1 MKTKQPTGYII
12 RETARAVVIATGFG
26 RPSANPKTGPTIQI
40 WSLVRDTHPVEAA
53 KTGADRAICGSC
65 PLRPSKFGGCYVR
78 KEQAP
83 TAVWKNYRAGK
94 YPQLADRWHL
104 FAGRVIR
111 FGAYGEPTLLPM
123 PTVAAIAAVSSH
135 WLGYTHSWRKPS
147 FQGYRRYFMAS
158 CSGRE
163 EAATAQ
169 AAGWR
174 TFTIIPEQE
183 AAARSEILCPNETN
197 GTQCITCGLCSGTTS
212 RRRSVV
218 IHPHGVRKAAVFQ

>member
-65 PLRPSKFGGCYVR
+65 PLRPTKNGGCYVR

-83 TAVWKNYRAGK
+83 AAVWKGYRAGQ

-104 FAGRVIR
+104 FSGRVIR
-111 FGAYGEPTLLPM
+111 FGAYGEPTLLAI
-123 PTVAAIAAVSSH
+123 PTVAAIAATCSH
-135 WLGYTHSWRKPS
+135 WLGYTHQWRRPS
-147 FQGYRRYFMAS
+147 FQGYRKFFMAS

-163 EAATAQ
+163 EAAEAQ

-183 AAARSEILCPNETN
+183 VALRSEILCPNEID
-197 GTQCITCGLCSGTTS
+197 GTQCITCGLCSGATS

-218 IHPHGVRKAAVFQ
+218 IHPHGINKAAVFQ

>member
-1 MKTKQPTGYII
+1 MKKTQPTGYII
-12 RETARAVVIATGFG
+12 HETGRTVVIATGFG
-26 RPSANPKTGPTIQI
+26 RPSANPKTGPAIQI
-40 WSLVRDTHPVEAA
+40 WSLIRDTDPVEAA
-53 KTGADRAICGSC
+53 RTGADRAICGSC
-65 PLRPSKFGGCYVR
+65 PLRPSRVGGCYVR

-83 TAVWKNYRAGK
+83 TTIWKECKAGK

-111 FGAYGEPTLLPM
+111 FGAYGEPTLLPV

-135 WLGYTHSWRKPS
+135 WLGYTHAWRKPS

-163 EAATAQ
+163 EAIIAQ

-183 AAARSEILCPNETN
+183 VALRSEILCPNETN
-197 GTQCITCGLCSGTTS
+197 GTQCITCGLCSGATS

-218 IHPHGVRKAAVFQ
+218 IHPHGSHKAAVFQ